1 MALNGYRSVAD
12 KASRLIETRF
22 IGLVVLTRIAHQ
34 DYEIHKDGVRLGRVT
49 KRGRGWY
56 AERDVN
62 IWTSRADAIDNAL
75 VGYYQRAKA
84 TGESA

>member
-12 KASRLIETRF
+12 KASRLVETRLA
-22 IGLVVLTRIAHQ
+22 GLVVVTRIAAQ

-75 VGYYQRAKA
+75 VGFYQRHR
-84 TGESA
+84 SAA